1 MLRPAA
7 AHPDEGRL
15 VHDHLPLVQ
24 RAVTDLSRRLPQHVR
39 TDELYSAGMLG
50 LAQAARSFDPG
61 RGIAFEHHASTRIRG
76 ALLDE
81 LRSADWASRSVRS
94 RARSLQRAS
103 DDLTSRLGRP
113 PTPTQLARELG
124 VEVEAVHRLLE
135 DVHRATV
142 LNYDS
147 IVEQGGDELLP
158 AGDDPPEAVLLGR
171 ERRAYLIDAVMA
183 LPERLRRVVV
193 ASFFEER
200 PMHQTAA
207 ELGVTESRVSQ
218 LRAQALELLRDG
230 LNANLDPEALPPE
243 PRPNGRLARRRAAY
257 YAAIAAASD
266 YRGRL
271 EAAPRPLLG
280 RAGAADGESAIS
292 PE

>member
-1 MLRPAA
+1 MHARGATPQRAA
-7 AHPDEGRL
+7 ARADEGRL
-15 VHDHLPLVQ
+15 VRDHLPLVQ
-24 RAVTDLSRRLPQHVR
+24 QAVSDLSSRLPRHVHR
-39 TDELYSAGMLG
+39 DELYSAAMLG

-61 RGIAFEHHASTRIRG
+61 RGIAFERHASNRIRG

-94 RARSLQRAS
+94 RARSLRQAA
-103 DDLTSRLGRP
+103 DGLTSRLGRS
-113 PTPTQLARELG
+113 PTPAQLALELG
-124 VEVEAVHRLLE
+124 VEVDAVHRLLE

-158 AGDDPPEAVLLGR
+158 TGDGSPETVLLDR
-171 ERRAYLIDAVMA
+171 ELRAYLTDAVVA

-193 ASFFEER
+193 ASFFKEQ

-218 LRAQALELLRDG
+218 LRAEALALLRDC
-230 LNANLDPEALPPE
+230 LNAHLDPEALPPE
-243 PRPNGRLARRRAAY
+243 PRPNGRLARRKAAY
-257 YAAIAAASD
+257 YAAVAAASD
-266 YRGRL
+266 YRGR
-271 EAAPRPLLG
+271 ATPAG
-280 RAGAADGESAIS
+280 RAHRRGAGNFT
-292 PE
+292 